1 MPGGDDTVKRPKASR
16 GKSDRGRH
24 GGGGGGGRDDLSEQ
38 VTLSGEL
45 KEVRVEP

>member
-1 MPGGDDTVKRPKASR
+1 MAGGDDTVKRPKASR

-24 GGGGGGGRDDLSEQ
+24 GGGGGGDDLSEQ